1 MNLKKIARIDL
12 TVVLTVT
19 MLCLHACREPV
30 VPKPK
35 GYFRIDLP
43 AKEYRLADRSNSI
56 LDMPLSFE
64 YPVYGK
70 ISKDQ
75 LQNSDPGWFNI
86 EFPEFR
92 AKIYLTYKSVHNNLP
107 ELIEQSYT
115 MNVKN
120 HITKADAIE
129 EQVVDNNVN
138 KVYGILYDLKGNTA
152 TAVQFYVTDS
162 TSNYLRGSL
171 YFNTEPNPDSL
182 APVINFFRADIVHL
196 LETLKWENTKS
207 NVN

>member
-1 MNLKKIARIDL
+1 MKIARIDQAA
-12 TVVLTVT
+12 VLIII
-19 MLCLHACREPV
+19 LFILSECREPV

-43 AKEYRLADRSNSI
+43 VKEYRLANMTSSG

-64 YPVYGK
+64 YPVYGR

-75 LQNSDPGWFNI
+75 KQNSDPGWFNI

-92 AKIYLTYKSVHNNLP
+92 AKIYLTYKSIHNNLP
-107 ELIEQSYT
+107 DLIEQTYT

-120 HITKADAIE
+120 HINKADAIE
-129 EQVVDNNVN
+129 EQVIDNNAN

-152 TAVQFYVTDS
+152 TALQFYVTDS
-162 TSNYLRGSL
+162 TRNYLRGSL
-171 YFNTEPNPDSL
+171 YFNAEPNPDSL
-182 APVINFFRADIVHL
+182 APVINFFRTDIVHL
-196 LETLKWENTKS
+196 LETLKWEDTKP